1 MKRKAKEAD
10 HVTVA
15 PVRLKPF
22 LKIHPGLYVTVIVV
36 LAVSTIL
43 FLVGYLPGILNGGKQ
58 VTFTN
63 VAEQTAVYVD
73 DSYIGEAPVTA
84 FITPG
89 THKATYAFGN
99 SYSQSFEFEV
109 SHPVFFTWLFPRRQ
123 RVAGSL

>member
-73 DSYIGEAPVTA
+73 DSYI
-84 FITPG
+84 
-89 THKATYAFGN
+89 
-99 SYSQSFEFEV
+99 
-109 SHPVFFTWLFPRRQ
+109 
-123 RVAGSL
+123 